1 MTTTPDPTQEAAPK
15 KQYNQLGAHRAMVL
29 WLFPATF
36 FVMLGLGAVFIF
48 TDPTLNMTENVRGPS
63 DESPSSVLLFVAIS
77 GALGGFVSCLRR
89 LYAFDDIFPH
99 HRYAPRSSN
108 FYLAAYSAIPP
119 LVGIISAA
127 VIYGMFAS
135 GLITG
140 ELFPKFACAQAGNDC
155 KTLPD
160 FLGYWRPEGA
170 QDYAKAMVWGFISGF
185 SERFFV
191 DTLNQFGG
199 KGATVP
205 GSNGK

>member
-1 MTTTPDPTQEAAPK
+1 MTTTPDPTQETAPK
-15 KQYNQLGAHRAMVL
+15 KQHNQLYAHRAMVL
-29 WLFPATF
+29 FLFTATLL
-36 FVMLGLGAVFIF
+36 VMLILGAVFIY
-48 TDPTLNMTENVRGPS
+48 TDPTLNMNKS
-63 DESPSSVLLFVAIS
+63 DAESPSSVLLFVAMS

-199 KGATVP
+199 KGGTVP